1 MKIEQQA
8 VALIFP
14 NRKTQC
20 VHFCQLHK
28 QHDDPVL
35 HLYGSHIPIVEESKF
50 LGMMFYRKLS
60 VILLII
66 YLNAKYLKALHLLKV
81 LSHTSW
87 GALPNYTS
95 QALSVS
101 RPVKIRLCLQN
112 IWLSTNSYLQMPIHN
127 RGAFRTSP
135 VDGLYVEE
143 DEPYI
148 FTKRETLFFN
158 MI

>member
-66 YLNAKYLKALHLLKV
+66 YRNAKYLKALHLLKV

-95 QALSVS
+95 KAFSVS
-101 RPVKIRLCLQN
+101 RPVKIKLCL
-112 IWLSTNSYLQMPIHN
+112 
-127 RGAFRTSP
+127 
-135 VDGLYVEE
+135 
-143 DEPYI
+143 
-148 FTKRETLFFN
+148 
-158 MI
+158 